1 MQQINLYLPEFRPNR
16 EPLRAVHM
24 LWVCAGMFVLLL
36 MFTLYSSF
44 QNRRLEAQVAQAQ
57 EATKAILQQ
66 FDAISKNKPTQ
77 TGVELD
83 VRLEQLQANLQRHL
97 QILAMI
103 QHQDLGND
111 KGFSA
116 QLNALAQASLTSVS
130 LESFSLQRG
139 GNYAELS
146 GKTSSADQIPL
157 YLQRLRSDPSFEK
170 VAFGVLKVTREEN
183 GSALK
188 FSLAKPQSDAAKKSG
203 GQH

>member
-16 EPLRAVHM
+16 EPLRTLHM
-24 LWVCAGMFVLLL
+24 LWACAGLFVLLL
-36 MFTLYSSF
+36 LFTVYSSF
-44 QNRRLEAQVAQAQ
+44 QNSRLEAQLVQTQ
-57 EATKAILQQ
+57 NATKSILQQ
-66 FDAISKNKPTQ
+66 FDALSKNKPAQ
-77 TGVELD
+77 SSAELD

-116 QLNALAQASLTSVS
+116 QLNALAKASLSSIS

-139 GNYAELS
+139 GSYAELS
-146 GKTSSADQIPL
+146 GKTSAADQVPL
-157 YLQRLRSDPSFEK
+157 YLQRLRADPSFEK
-170 VAFGVLKVTREEN
+170 VAFGVLKVAREEN
-183 GSALK
+183 GSALQ
-188 FSLAKPQSDAAKKSG
+188 FSLAKAQSDAAKKSG

>member
-24 LWVCAGMFVLLL
+24 MWACAGLLVLLL
-36 MFTLYSSF
+36 LFTVYSSF
-44 QNRRLEAQVAQAQ
+44 QNRGLEQQLARSQ

-66 FDAISKNKPTQ
+66 FDALNKNKPAQ
-77 TGVELD
+77 SGADVD

-116 QLNALAQASLTSVS
+116 QLNALAQASLSTVS
-130 LESFSLQRG
+130 LETFSLQRG
-139 GNYAELS
+139 GSYAELS
-146 GKTSSADQIPL
+146 GKTSAADQIPL
-157 YLQRLRSDPSFEK
+157 YLQRLRADPSFEK

-183 GSALK
+183 GNSLQ
-188 FSLAKPQSDAAKKSG
+188 FSLAKAQSDTMKKSG
-203 GQH
+203 GQN